1 VISKICFF
9 SKAKLIWWHHHYPWY
24 YNENTNFL
32 VLLKRLLEKLSIK
45 FIDTIIV
52 NSNYLKDSLKKIY
65 SVDAKILYPIVDIEF
80 TKVKLVKK
88 DFTKKTIF
96 TYSRRVK

>member
-1 VISKICFF
+1 M
-9 SKAKLIWWHHHYPWY
+9 
-24 YNENTNFL
+24 
-32 VLLKRLLEKLSIK
+32 LKRLLEKLSIK

>member
-1 VISKICFF
+1 VISKIFFF

-24 YNENTNFL
+24 YSENTNFL
-32 VLLKRLLEKLSIK
+32 ILLKRLFEKLSIK

-65 SVDAKILYPIVDIEF
+65 SIDAKILYPVIDEEF
-80 TKVKLVKK
+80 VKVEPTKK
-88 DFTKKTIF
+88 DFTKKTMF
-96 TYSRRVK
+96 TYGRRVK